1 VTFSPHVSCLVRLK
15 DEQKSMSSGDCV
27 FTVRMVPAR
36 GSPTQAGRVQLR
48 LASEAGGVP
57 GDGRGREVRGRRE
70 GSTNLQGCGEAG
82 GGHSVV
88 RHKTGGV
95 R

>member
-1 VTFSPHVSCLVRLK
+1 MNRKVCPVVTACSLLGWSRPQPQPH
-15 DEQKSMSSGDCV
+15 QGWTSSV
-27 FTVRMVPAR
+27 APAR
-36 GSPTQAGRVQLR
+36 R
-48 LASEAGGVP
+48 EAAQEVV
-57 GDGRGREVRGRRE
+57 RGEVRGRRE

>member
-1 VTFSPHVSCLVRLK
+1 MTFSPHVSCLVRLK

-27 FTVRMVPAR
+27 FTVRMVPAT
-36 GSPTQAGRVQLR
+36 GSPHPGWTSSVAPARR
-48 LASEAGGVP
+48 EAAQEVV
-57 GDGRGREVRGRRE
+57 RGEVRGRRE